1 MQLSTAKS
9 PILASSPN
17 SVSRFASPRSGWRR
31 PRSRWARRV
40 FPGFT
45 GSATFTVRGVDTF
58 ASYIAALLWFGEFSG
73 CGIKASMGMGAIR
86 VQPLAPRE
94 KCVPKP

>member
-1 MQLSTAKS
+1 M
-9 PILASSPN
+9 
-17 SVSRFASPRSGWRR
+17 
-31 PRSRWARRV
+31 